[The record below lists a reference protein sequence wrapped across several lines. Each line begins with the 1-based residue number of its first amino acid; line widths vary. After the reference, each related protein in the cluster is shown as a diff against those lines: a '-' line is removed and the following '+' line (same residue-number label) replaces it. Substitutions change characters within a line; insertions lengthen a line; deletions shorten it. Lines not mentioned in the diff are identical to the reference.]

1 MTIVDFKYYQDTT
14 TIETKAGLVR
24 GSGAENLYAVVREG
38 AALFEVKVAEN
49 ILSVL
54 KDYCIKEGQQQID
67 LFVKQQSAI

>member
-14 TIETKAGLVR
+14 TIETKAGVVR
-24 GSGAENLYAVVREG
+24 GAGAENLYAIVRDG
-38 AALFEVKVAEN
+38 NAFFEVKVPEN

-67 LFVKQQSAI
+67 LFVKQQSAL